1 MSQIFQFSFPTEKFF
16 DFLEKYYQKTKIS
29 LFSQKMRLKGQ
40 NLMKPIKPFCED
52 LKKYYFSS
60 KYFYLERDMIY
71 KNFVTIIR
79 QICKYHH
86 IPFTSS
92 IKYNKSKYDIYY
104 FIYREIKS

>member
-1 MSQIFQFSFPTEKFF
+1 
-16 DFLEKYYQKTKIS
+16 
-29 LFSQKMRLKGQ
+29 
-40 NLMKPIKPFCED
+40 
-52 LKKYYFSS
+52 
-60 KYFYLERDMIY
+60 MIY